1 MAAAFASTWRD
12 LHEDLCKRTG
22 DPKAAFEVLFL
33 IDDFVGSGKTLLRF
47 EEGEWKGKL
56 KKLAQSYAC
65 RRRMFTEDCLIAIHY
80 YIGTEQ
86 AKTTISMHLEKARQ
100 PSGPK
105 IFLAETEI
113 TVRAQTVKKFPLEN

>member
-1 MAAAFASTWRD
+1 
-12 LHEDLCKRTG
+12 
-22 DPKAAFEVLFL
+22 
-33 IDDFVGSGKTLLRF
+33 
-47 EEGEWKGKL
+47 
-56 KKLAQSYAC
+56 
-65 RRRMFTEDCLIAIHY
+65 MFTEDCLIAIHY